1 MESAFDRKVFKQMEQ
16 STKRMV
22 DASYS
27 QCLFACNEKVSTDLA
42 ACKQACYR
50 NVIVPYKIVQH
61 QATDAEENLYRKCLA
76 DKLPQ
81 ITQADY
87 VTCTKNVYAQR
98 VELMMGHFANS
109 AESLLTSIH

>member
-22 DASYS
+22 DANYS
-27 QCLFACNEKVSTDLA
+27 QCLFTCNQKAGADLA
-42 ACKQACYR
+42 ACKQTCYR

-61 QATDAEENLYRKCLA
+61 QAADAEEILYRKCLA

-87 VTCTKNVYAQR
+87 VTCTKNVYA
-98 VELMMGHFANS
+98 
-109 AESLLTSIH
+109 